1 MTKKPRMIFDL
12 PDDERDVLE
21 RVRVK
26 LGLRSHAEALRFL
39 IRQADPAREPD
50 PYALAGQRAIKALAE
65 QGVSSDK
72 MSSGGII
79 LPKPEPAPK
88 FTTRLKGEW
97 KAP

>member
-39 IRQADPAREPD
+39 IRQENRTPTRSQAN
-50 PYALAGQRAIKALAE
+50 
-65 QGVSSDK
+65 
-72 MSSGGII
+72 
-79 LPKPEPAPK
+79 APS
-88 FTTRLKGEW
+88 RR
-97 KAP
+97 